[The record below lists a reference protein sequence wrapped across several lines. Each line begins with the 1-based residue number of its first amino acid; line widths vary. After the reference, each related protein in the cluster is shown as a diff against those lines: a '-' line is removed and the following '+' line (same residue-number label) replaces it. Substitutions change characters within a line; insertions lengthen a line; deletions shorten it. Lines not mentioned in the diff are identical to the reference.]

1 MTSRMNGVNLSI
13 TQLRADLLSQAAALA
28 RKSGQIAV
36 TTAHRTLLVSGVAAI
51 TALCMMFFN
60 PTLADR
66 LKALSP
72 FTEPAKAQPVAV
84 VAPHLSD
91 LLNPPGM
98 AKPAI
103 AGTQTP
109 ASSALLT
116 DDDLKRLGTTQQQ
129 QWVTNWLSKRYH
141 VAGDAADMVVSASYL
156 TARDTKLDPLLILAV
171 MCIESGLNPFAES
184 SVGAQGLMQVM
195 SKIHRARFEELGGV
209 KAALNPVANIR
220 VGAMILRDFVVRG
233 GSVEAGLKLYVGA
246 AAFDNDAG
254 YGAKVMA
261 EYHRLQAVAAGKS
274 VPTTFAP
281 PVLTTTALKQHAIE
295 GSDDIKA
302 GQQAEKAEPASA
314 AVDTIQSGNKPTQL
328 AAL

>member
-1 MTSRMNGVNLSI
+1 MLSRFAGLNIYV
-13 TQLRADLLSQAAALA
+13 TQLRQQPAIVADLV
-28 RKSGQIAV
+28 RKSGKIV
-36 TTAHRTLLVSGVAAI
+36 INTAHGTLLILGTTAI

-60 PTLADR
+60 PKLADG

-72 FTEPAKAQPVAV
+72 FAEPPKLQPVAV
-84 VAPHLSD
+84 IAPPLSD
-91 LLNPPGM
+91 LLDAPAPAPVKTGSM
-98 AKPAI
+98 AQMQA
-103 AGTQTP
+103 TD
-109 ASSALLT
+109 ALLS
-116 DDDLKRLGTTQQQ
+116 DDDLARLGNTQQQ

-141 VAGDAADMVVSASYL
+141 VAGDAANMLVSASYL
-156 TARDTKLDPLLILAV
+156 TARETKLDPLLILAV

-195 SKIHRARFEELGGV
+195 SKIHRARFEQLGGV

-220 VGAMILRDFVVRG
+220 VGAMILRDFIERG

-281 PVLTTTALKQHAIE
+281 PVITTALKHAD
-295 GSDDIKA
+295 GDAPKD
-302 GQQAEKAEPASA
+302 GQAEKAEPASA
-314 AVDTIQSGNKPTQL
+314 AVEVKESKTI